1 MSEFFFDYKCIAMGE
16 QNKNKQDDKV
26 LDFYLFQDY
35 DEEGSTMCA
44 QIYIPK
50 VMQEKYVAAKVYFSL
65 NDINFPDI
73 INGDI
78 KPTIWYCNNKSGKR
92 ASEAR
97 YISTDNSIFIKS
109 KNGELSGC
117 GVIAFIESDNENE
130 TPKVNNCYKFTI
142 NYSKKETISYRIVE
156 SKGFI
161 NVQVIY
167 PLIRNTI
174 KLCVI
179 QKKGA
184 KPVLVQDRDNHTNK
198 LGSSSEKLT
207 LELKPNGRVEDVC
220 KAIFRVKDASKFD
233 YRLAFCNPTD
243 SRHYLLVDES
253 DFTME
258 DKAQRRQDRK
268 IKNKISLNNPRCP
281 FCGQPIVSYDKHKKG
296 NTTIVGCQGTVL
308 STSTVDSR
316 LKGKLTVVCEA
327 DLVKQSSQGG
337 VDKGYIEV
345 NNLIIPDGYA
355 QQPSMNLVVAG
366 FPKSGKTIYLS
377 SLFNMQDGGTARGI
391 ESFPFILN
399 KILTVYD
406 KKGRGDKTVD
416 EIKFFN
422 IDAKNG
428 FSLSDVCERTRT
440 SPRED
445 IKKRYV
451 MTVGGNVEGQTIK
464 ANAAKLSWHP
474 IGYKLGNLGHA
485 FFYDIPGEM
494 FTREN
499 TVKVRALDMADCL
512 LAVINGANEI
522 EDPVGE
528 LLTTLERIPVLSKN
542 KIDMKSMPIAIVFT
556 KHDLKLSEYVER
568 EEDAEF
574 CFDENCHVVKENII
588 EMLPR
593 NGVYEGS
600 ALERHI
606 DCSSY
611 ELEHYL
617 KARDTDGKFAK
628 LKENYKNIKFF
639 TCSAL
644 GSDVCLGKPI
654 DGTKEVLFKPRRLRV
669 ELPIIWLMYKKGLIK
684 R

>member
-1 MSEFFFDYKCIAMGE
+1 MSEFYFDYKCIAMGE
-16 QNKNKQDDKV
+16 QNNGKINDKA

-35 DEEGSTMCA
+35 DDEGSTMCA

-50 VMQEKYVAAKVYFSL
+50 IIQEKFVAAKVYFSI
-65 NDINFPDI
+65 NDISFPDI
-73 INGDI
+73 ISGNI
-78 KPTIWYCNNKSGKR
+78 KPTIWYCNNNAGR
-92 ASEAR
+92 RTSEAR
-97 YISTDNSIFIKS
+97 YINTDNSIFIKS

-130 TPKVNNCYKFTI
+130 APKVNNCYKFII

-161 NVQVIY
+161 SVQVIY

-184 KPVLVQDRDNHTNK
+184 KPILVQDMKNQTIK
-198 LGSSSEKLT
+198 LGSNNEKLVF
-207 LELKPNGRVEDVC
+207 ELKPNGRVEDVF
-220 KAIFRVKDASKFD
+220 KTVFRVKDTSRFD
-233 YRLAFCNPTD
+233 YRLAFCNPTNN
-243 SRHYLLVDES
+243 RHYMLVDES

-258 DKAQRRQDRK
+258 DKEQRRQDRR
-268 IKNKISLNNPRCP
+268 IKNKISLHNPKCP
-281 FCGQPIVSYDKHKKG
+281 YCGQLIVPYDKYKRG

-316 LKGKLTVVCEA
+316 LEGKLTVVCES
-327 DLVKQSSQGG
+327 DLIKQSSQEG
-337 VDKGYIEV
+337 VDKGYIEA
-345 NNLIIPDGYA
+345 NHLIIPEGYVER
-355 QQPSMNLVVAG
+355 PSMNLVVAG

-377 SLFNMQDGGTARGI
+377 SLFNMQNGGTARGI

-399 KILTVYD
+399 KIVSIYD
-406 KKGRGDKTVD
+406 KKGRGKKTVD

-422 IDAKNG
+422 VDAKNG
-428 FSLSDVCERTRT
+428 YSLSDICERTRT

-451 MTVGGNVEGQTIK
+451 MTVGENVEGQTVK

-474 IGYKLGNLGHA
+474 IGYRFGNLGHV

-494 FTREN
+494 FIREN

-522 EDPVGE
+522 ADPIGE
-528 LLTTLERIPVLSKN
+528 VLTTLKRIPVLTEK
-542 KIDMKSMPIAIVFT
+542 KIDMESMPIAIVFT
-556 KHDLKLSEYVER
+556 KHDVKLTDYVEND
-568 EEDAEF
+568 EDAEF
-574 CFDENCHVVKENII
+574 CFDENCHIVKENII
-588 EMLPR
+588 EMLPK

-611 ELEHYL
+611 EFEHYL
-617 KARDTDGKFAK
+617 KARDTDGKFAT

-644 GSDVCLGKPI
+644 GSDLCLGKPK

>member
-1 MSEFFFDYKCIAMGE
+1 MSEFYFDYKCIAMGE
-16 QNKNKQDDKV
+16 QNNGKINDKA

-35 DEEGSTMCA
+35 DDEGSTMCA

-50 VMQEKYVAAKVYFSL
+50 IIQEKFVAAKVYFSI
-65 NDINFPDI
+65 NDISFPDI
-73 INGDI
+73 VSGTI
-78 KPTIWYCNNKSGKR
+78 KPTIWYCNNNAGR
-92 ASEAR
+92 RTSEAR
-97 YISTDNSIFIKS
+97 YINTDNSIFIKS

-130 TPKVNNCYKFTI
+130 APKVNNCYKFII

-161 NVQVIY
+161 SVQVIY

-184 KPVLVQDRDNHTNK
+184 KPILVQDRENQTSK
-198 LGSSSEKLT
+198 IGSNNEKLVF
-207 LELKPNGRVEDVC
+207 ELKPNGRVEDVF
-220 KAIFRVKDASKFD
+220 KTVFRVKDTSRFD

-243 SRHYLLVDES
+243 NRHYLLVDES

-258 DKAQRRQDRK
+258 DKEQRRQDRR
-268 IKNKISLNNPRCP
+268 IKNKISLHNPKCP
-281 FCGQPIVSYDKHKKG
+281 YCGQLIVPYDKYRRG
-296 NTTIVGCQGTVL
+296 RTTIVGCQGTVL
-308 STSTVDSR
+308 SNSTVDSR
-316 LKGKLTVVCEA
+316 LEGKLTVVCEA
-327 DLVKQSSQGG
+327 DLINQSSQGG
-337 VDKGYIEV
+337 VDKGYIEA
-345 NNLIIPDGYA
+345 NHLIIPEGYA
-355 QQPSMNLVVAG
+355 ERPSMNLVVAG

-399 KILTVYD
+399 KIVSIYD
-406 KKGRGDKTVD
+406 KKGRGKKTVD

-422 IDAKNG
+422 VDEKNG
-428 FSLSDVCERTRT
+428 YSLSDICERTRT

-451 MTVGGNVEGQTIK
+451 MTVGENVEGQTVR

-474 IGYKLGNLGHA
+474 IGYRFGNLGHA

-522 EDPVGE
+522 ADPIGE
-528 LLTTLERIPVLSKN
+528 VLTTLERIPVLAKK

-556 KHDLKLSEYVER
+556 KHDLKLTDYVEND
-568 EEDAEF
+568 EDAEF
-574 CFDENCHVVKENII
+574 CFDENCHIVKENII
-588 EMLPR
+588 EMLPK

-611 ELEHYL
+611 EFEHYL

-644 GSDVCLGKPI
+644 GSDLCLGKPK